1 MKRTIEQL
9 LAQRGFDPRR
19 IVFCPSE
26 GLSAQDLRRIVK
38 LAADLTP
45 GIEPGDRYWLFD
57 EITYVNGWATAL
69 KQLRDQTLLRGGC
82 VVATGSSGAN
92 LRDAQGELAGREGR
106 AGGARLLLPMGFR
119 AFARELYPRLAA
131 NLPAETVELG
141 DLQSE
146 VVRRNL
152 QELAVYADEITL
164 AWERYLSIGGFPRA
178 VADALGH
185 VDVQPGTASAIWN
198 VLAGD
203 VLHVGSMSDRDIKAL
218 LAQLVAG
225 LGSPLNVASVTR
237 SLNAGTRNTIE
248 SRIDRLCASFYAW
261 RAATTIISRSSTRRP
276 SWRGATQR
284 PDRRSTLSVRCH
296 AHP

>member
-106 AGGARLLLPMGFR
+106 AG
-119 AFARELYPRLAA
+119 
-131 NLPAETVELG
+131 
-141 DLQSE
+141 
-146 VVRRNL
+146 
-152 QELAVYADEITL
+152 ELAYCSRWGFAPLRASCIHASRPTCPQKQSSWAISSRRSYAAIFRSSLSTL
-164 AWERYLSIGGFPRA
+164 
-178 VADALGH
+178 
-185 VDVQPGTASAIWN
+185 
-198 VLAGD
+198 
-203 VLHVGSMSDRDIKAL
+203 
-218 LAQLVAG
+218 
-225 LGSPLNVASVTR
+225 TR
-237 SLNAGTRNTIE
+237 SH
-248 SRIDRLCASFYAW
+248 SRGS
-261 RAATTIISRSSTRRP
+261 AT
-276 SWRGATQR
+276 
-284 PDRRSTLSVRCH
+284 
-296 AHP
+296 